1 MSRIAK
7 MLSPVAAV
15 LLLLLTAMTVSAQRR
30 VTPVTPSGGGVQNT
44 EKTEVDRSRLA
55 EKHDANGNI
64 ILVDTVTGKEF
75 VDTTAMIPMTKMIYP
90 LMDAVTVGVNIW
102 DPAMRLFGQ
111 KYGLGDVWAEL
122 SLHNRYKP
130 VFEAGIGMIDDT
142 PSGNNYTFKSGA
154 APYFKIGMNYNFLYN
169 STPDYQVYAGIRYG
183 FTSFKWKVENVTV
196 TDQYWDEVSH
206 ITIDPGKRSSAGYFE
221 LVAGIKV
228 KIGGPWSLGWA
239 LRYHSILHESD
250 TPFGK
255 SMYIPG
261 YGKRNGAITGSFS
274 IMYTLPLNKPAV
286 PEVDIS
292 DT

>member
-44 EKTEVDRSRLA
+44 EKTEIDRSRLA

-169 STPDYQVYAGIRYG
+169 STPDYQVYAGIRYAIFKLIVPKHCTKNSWILYRIFMESVAHSSNRIISRKSYYG
-183 FTSFKWKVENVTV
+183 FNNSV
-196 TDQYWDEVSH
+196 
-206 ITIDPGKRSSAGYFE
+206 
-221 LVAGIKV
+221 L
-228 KIGGPWSLGWA
+228 
-239 LRYHSILHESD
+239 
-250 TPFGK
+250 
-255 SMYIPG
+255 
-261 YGKRNGAITGSFS
+261 
-274 IMYTLPLNKPAV
+274 
-286 PEVDIS
+286 
-292 DT
+292 

>member
-1 MSRIAK
+1 
-7 MLSPVAAV
+7 
-15 LLLLLTAMTVSAQRR
+15 
-30 VTPVTPSGGGVQNT
+30 
-44 EKTEVDRSRLA
+44 
-55 EKHDANGNI
+55 
-64 ILVDTVTGKEF
+64 
-75 VDTTAMIPMTKMIYP
+75 
-90 LMDAVTVGVNIW
+90 MD
-102 DPAMRLFGQ
+102 D
-111 KYGLGDVWAEL
+111 
-122 SLHNRYKP
+122 
-130 VFEAGIGMIDDT
+130 
-142 PSGNNYTFKSGA
+142 
-154 APYFKIGMNYNFLYN
+154 
-169 STPDYQVYAGIRYG
+169 
-183 FTSFKWKVENVTV
+183 
-196 TDQYWDEVSH
+196 VSH

>member
-15 LLLLLTAMTVSAQRR
+15 LLFLLTAMTVSAQRR
-30 VTPVTPSGGGVQNT
+30 VTPVTPSTGGAQNA
-44 EKTEVDRSRLA
+44 EKTEIDRSRLA

-154 APYFKIGMNYNFLYN
+154 AP
-169 STPDYQVYAGIRYG
+169 
-183 FTSFKWKVENVTV
+183 
-196 TDQYWDEVSH
+196 
-206 ITIDPGKRSSAGYFE
+206 
-221 LVAGIKV
+221 
-228 KIGGPWSLGWA
+228 
-239 LRYHSILHESD
+239 
-250 TPFGK
+250 
-255 SMYIPG
+255 
-261 YGKRNGAITGSFS
+261 
-274 IMYTLPLNKPAV
+274 
-286 PEVDIS
+286 
-292 DT
+292 